1 MPTQPMAFFTLET
14 DVTEATEQ
22 SQPAEPVV
30 YQYSHELADQER
42 IRRTLS
48 QPATAGET
56 ELLSQSLRTTHRT
69 TLRGVAGQPGAR
81 VDYIREL
88 ETMRRHAFG
97 GPTTHTECEREV
109 TLQRRPDGL
118 VLMRARSDAD
128 AGAWRV
134 LWDQMINPADAC
146 GNRGTSTASGA
157 GVPLSD
163 PLVLEHLGPLPCVL
177 ERVPLLD
184 PTHRDAVPVARQ
196 APPHQAAVH
205 TLPLAV
211 VGPWIDADNAAEVA
225 RAAFGPANY
234 RKNLARLVAQMHPS
248 HTAFYTHF
256 ADLVPI
262 EHIIAAM
269 QASLGQ
275 HGPRLIFQRLSQ
287 ADHGRIRALL
297 ALLPSALC
305 SRLLRT
311 EDTSMLIMALRDAAA
326 ALYAAPP
333 VVDDYPQLEQSN
345 TPTQDWDELDAS
357 GRDPH
362 ELRGLINQ
370 MGHRRI
376 REVTDLEHLIS
387 QIPSGVRWSRR
398 DRAVR
403 SRQLEYLDWLE
414 ELVALE
420 QLHQVNTARAEL
432 EQPLAALTWQQWT
445 DPATRQA
452 EADRFAQQLAEQQAE
467 RDRAAARAEAQA
479 IAARQ
484 RANAKRAAAFVR
496 NAHLLKQVGSIC
508 DGQYRIVVAEDA
520 ATLKRWG
527 AVMGNCIGGYT
538 HQLGLTVLAALVKK
552 EDLMGSDGSGDAAD
566 LSQITPVVNFQ
577 IEGGRITQV
586 LCSRNRTLARGLGH
600 TRAQRVLDE
609 LRAIGGWEAGGAWGV
624 AGLDTSTSRINQ
636 KPAGV

>member
-1 MPTQPMAFFTLET
+1 MPTQPMAFFTLEP
-14 DVTEATEQ
+14 DVAEVTEQ

-30 YQYSHELADQER
+30 HQYSHELADQER

-56 ELLSQSLRTTHRT
+56 ELLSQNLRTTHRT

-88 ETMRRHAFG
+88 ETMRRHATG

-118 VLMRARSDAD
+118 VLMRARSDEE

-134 LWDQMINPADAC
+134 LWGQMINPADAC
-146 GNRGTSTASGA
+146 GNGGTSTASGA

-163 PLVLEHLGPLPCVL
+163 TLVLKHLGPLPCVL

-196 APPHQAAVH
+196 DRPIQLAAH
-205 TLPLAV
+205 ALPLAV
-211 VGPWIDADNAAEVA
+211 VGPWIDASNAAEVA

-234 RKNLARLVAQMHPS
+234 RKNLAQLVAQMHPS
-248 HTAFYTHF
+248 HTAFYAHF

-269 QASLGQ
+269 QNSLTSQ
-275 HGPRLIFQRLSQ
+275 TQVFELAFRRLSQ

-297 ALLPSALC
+297 SLLPSALC

-311 EDTSMLIMALRDAAA
+311 EDTSMLTMALRDAAA

-333 VVDDYPQLEQSN
+333 VVGDYPQLEQSN
-345 TPTQDWDELDAS
+345 TPTQDWHELDAS
-357 GRDPH
+357 GRDRR
-362 ELRGLINQ
+362 ELRGLIDQ

-387 QIPSGVRWSRR
+387 QIPFGVRRSRR
-398 DRAVR
+398 DTAVR
-403 SRQLEYLDWLE
+403 ARQLEYLDWLE

-420 QLHQVNTARAEL
+420 QLRQVNTARAEL
-432 EQPLAALTWQQWT
+432 EHPLAALTWQQWT

-452 EADRFAQQLAEQQAE
+452 EADRFAEQLAEQQAE
-467 RDRAAARAEAQA
+467 RDRAADRAEAQA

-496 NAHLLKQVGSIC
+496 NGTLLRQARWVG
-508 DGQYRIVVAEDA
+508 DYRIVVATDA
-520 ATLKRWG
+520 ATLRRWG
-527 AVMGNCIGGYT
+527 VLMSNCIGSYSDE
-538 HQLGLTVLAALVKK
+538 LGLTVLAALVKK
-552 EDLMGSDGSGDAAD
+552 EDYAAAVETGE
-566 LSQITPVVNFQ
+566 LSQVTPVINFQ
-577 IEGGRITQV
+577 ITGGRITQI
-586 LCSRNRTLARGLGH
+586 LCSRNRTLSGGLGK
-600 TRAQRVLDE
+600 TAGQQVLDE
-609 LRAIGGWEAGGAWGV
+609 LRAIGDWEAGGAWGV
-624 AGLDTSTSRINQ
+624 AGLDTSMSRINQ
-636 KPAGV
+636 KPAEI